1 MEIRYIFLTIFS
13 LLAYRQ
19 NVRMAAETLSSSVAQ
34 AMELLFPDNNEMKES
49 AKFIRLMDSWFDC
62 FNCYK
67 KTDYKKWAKSAY
79 GTNLEESNA
88 LLKEVISVITNL
100 KVRTHKVLMY
110 WQEAIIGGCHALMEM
125 YLVLHDDGFYEI
137 EFIITSR

>member
-1 MEIRYIFLTIFS
+1 MYLFNNFS
-13 LLAYRQ
+13 PLAYRQ

-34 AMELLFPDNNEMKES
+34 SMEMLFPDDIEMKES
-49 AKFIRLMDSWFDC
+49 AQFIRLMDSWFDC

-67 KTDYKKWAKSAY
+67 KTDHVKWAKSAY
-79 GTNLEESNA
+79 GTNLEKSNA
-88 LLKEVISVITNL
+88 LLEEVISVITNL
-100 KVRTHKVLMY
+100 KVRTKRVLMY
-110 WQEAIIGGCHALMEM
+110 WQEAIIGGCHALMQM